1 VTARRSSQPPSGW
14 DAYADFYDWE
24 NARTLGRQDVPFWRR
39 LVAAHPGR
47 ALELGCGTGRLL
59 APLARAGADV
69 AGIDLSAPML
79 ARARTRLRR
88 VPAASRPP
96 VTRGDIRRLPYRRAS
111 FDLVL
116 ATYGMLQSLLTDADL
131 DAALAEANRV
141 LRRGGLLAIDLV
153 PDLPAWSEY
162 HRQVRLRG
170 PMSGGG
176 TVTLVETARQD
187 RRRGLTMFDEEFV
200 ERRGNRTRTRRF
212 SLAFRTIPLPAL
224 VERLDR
230 AGFRVRS
237 TSGSYDGGP
246 LDVGSTVWIVLAGKR
261 RSAC

>member
-1 VTARRSSQPPSGW
+1 VPAPSGW

-39 LVAAHPGR
+39 LVADHPGR

-69 AGIDLSAPML
+69 TGIDLSAPML

-88 VPAASRPP
+88 LPAASRPSIL
-96 VTRGDIRRLPYRRAS
+96 RGDIRHLPFLRAS
-111 FDLVL
+111 FDVVL
-116 ATYGMLQSLLTDADL
+116 ATYGMLQSLLSDADL

-141 LRRGGLLAIDLV
+141 LHRGGLIAIDLV

-170 PMSGGG
+170 PMAGGG

-187 RRRGLTMFDEEFV
+187 RRRGVTMFDEEFV
-200 ERRGNRTRTRRF
+200 ERRAGRTRSRRF
-212 SLAFRTIPLPAL
+212 SLAFRTVPLPAL
-224 VERLDR
+224 VDRLDR
-230 AGFRVRS
+230 AGFCVLS
-237 TSGSYDGGP
+237 TAGSYDGAP
-246 LDVGSTVWIVLAGKR
+246 LDVGSTVWLVLAGKR
-261 RSAC
+261 RAAC